1 MSTTLEALAVE
12 VLRLPPEDR
21 SRLLDR
27 LIDSLD
33 VEKVLDQAWDDEA
46 ARRSAEMA
54 SGQSIAV
61 DGRAAVARLK
71 AQVP

>member
-12 VLRLPPEDR
+12 VLRLPREDR
-21 SRLLDR
+21 SRRLDR

-33 VEKVLDQAWDDEA
+33 VEEALDQAWDDEA

-54 SGQSIAV
+54 SGQSLAV

>member
-1 MSTTLEALAVE
+1 MSTTLEALAEE

-33 VEKVLDQAWDDEA
+33 GEKALDQAWDDEA
-46 ARRSAEMA
+46 ARRSAELE
-54 SGQSIAV
+54 SGQSAPV
-61 DGRAAVARLK
+61 DGRVVIARLK

>member
-33 VEKVLDQAWDDEA
+33 VEKALDQAWDDEA

>member
-33 VEKVLDQAWDDEA
+33 VEKALDQAWDDEA

-54 SGQSIAV
+54 SGQSLAV

>member
-12 VLRLPPEDR
+12 VLRLPREDR
-21 SRLLDR
+21 SRRLDR

-33 VEKVLDQAWDDEA
+33 VEEALDQAWDDEA